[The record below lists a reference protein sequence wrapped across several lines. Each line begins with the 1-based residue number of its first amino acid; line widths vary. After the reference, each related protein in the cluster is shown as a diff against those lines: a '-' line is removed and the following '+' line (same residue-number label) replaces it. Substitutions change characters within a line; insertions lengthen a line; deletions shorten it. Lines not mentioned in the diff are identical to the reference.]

1 MTTIMDNRFYT
12 NNSSF
17 IHRLASQSHNEANE
31 IYYSRLQ
38 TERADQVIFYD
49 IFNQI
54 FAEKIIQQCV
64 DTCMS
69 QADRKN
75 IKRVF
80 ELPVESSVKYKGP
93 EPSNSI
99 ESQYNRELNTTR
111 IE

>member
-1 MTTIMDNRFYT
+1 MDNRFYT
-12 NNSSF
+12 NDSNF
-17 IHRLASQSHNEANE
+17 IHKLAIRSHNEANE

-54 FAEKIIQQCV
+54 FAEKIVQQCV

-80 ELPVESSVKYKGP
+80 GLPIESNVKYKSPG
-93 EPSNSI
+93 PSNSI
-99 ESQYNRELNTTR
+99 ESQYNRALNTTQ

>member
-1 MTTIMDNRFYT
+1 MAF
-12 NNSSF
+12 
-17 IHRLASQSHNEANE
+17 QSHNEANE

-80 ELPVESSVKYKGP
+80 GLPVESNVKYKSP

-99 ESQYNRELNTTR
+99 ESQYDRELNTTR

>member
-1 MTTIMDNRFYT
+1 MDNRFYK
-12 NNSSF
+12 NDSSF
-17 IHRLASQSHNEANE
+17 IHSMAFQSHNEANE

-80 ELPVESSVKYKGP
+80 GLPVESNVKYKSP

-99 ESQYNRELNTTR
+99 ESQYDRELNTTR